1 MIDRGIPQTCKVGL
15 VHIDLSFEQRARIE
29 LLSLY
34 AGKPSSQLLMEAAMN
49 LLDRDAGCCEHCRPA
64 GPQNFLN
71 DQELE
76 ARFAQLL
83 HR

>member
-1 MIDRGIPQTCKVGL
+1 VNVELDY
-15 VHIDLSFEQRARIE
+15 EQSARIE

-34 AGKPSSQLLMEAAMN
+34 AGKPSSQLLVEAAIL
-49 LLDRDAGCCEHCRPA
+49 LLDRDAGHCEHCRPA
-64 GPQNFLN
+64 APQEFLGEE
-71 DQELE
+71 ELE

>member
-1 MIDRGIPQTCKVGL
+1 MNIEL
-15 VHIDLSFEQRARIE
+15 NYEQRARIE

-34 AGKPSSQLLMEAAMN
+34 AGKPSGEMLLEAAML
-49 LLDRDAGCCEHCRPA
+49 LLDRDAGCCERCRQA
-64 GPQNFLN
+64 DTQNFLGEE
-71 DQELE
+71 ELE

>member
-1 MIDRGIPQTCKVGL
+1 VNVEL
-15 VHIDLSFEQRARIE
+15 NYEQSARIE

-34 AGKPSSQLLMEAAMN
+34 AGKPAGEMLVEAAML
-49 LLDRDAGCCEHCRPA
+49 LLDSDAGCCEHCRPA
-64 GPQNFLN
+64 GPQNFL
-71 DQELE
+71 DEEQLE

>member
-1 MIDRGIPQTCKVGL
+1 MNIEL
-15 VHIDLSFEQRARIE
+15 NYEQSARIE

-34 AGKPSSQLLMEAAMN
+34 AGKPSSQLLLDAAML
-49 LLDRDAGCCEHCRPA
+49 LLDRDAGCCERCRQA
-64 GPQNFLN
+64 GAQEFL
-71 DQELE
+71 DEEQVE

>member
-1 MIDRGIPQTCKVGL
+1 MNVEL
-15 VHIDLSFEQRARIE
+15 NYEQSARIE
-29 LLSLY
+29 LLALY
-34 AGKPSSQLLMEAAMN
+34 AGKPTSQLLLEAAIS

-64 GPQNFLN
+64 GPQNFL
-71 DQELE
+71 DEEQLE

>member
-1 MIDRGIPQTCKVGL
+1 MNIEL
-15 VHIDLSFEQRARIE
+15 NYEQSARIE

-34 AGKPSSQLLMEAAMN
+34 AGKPSSQLLLDAAML
-49 LLDRDAGCCEHCRPA
+49 LLDSDAGCCERCRSA
-64 GPQNFLN
+64 GPQNFLGEE
-71 DQELE
+71 ELE

>member
-1 MIDRGIPQTCKVGL
+1 MNIEL
-15 VHIDLSFEQRARIE
+15 NYEQRARIE

-34 AGKPSSQLLMEAAMN
+34 AGKTTGEMLLEAAML
-49 LLDRDAGCCEHCRPA
+49 LLDRDAGCCERCRQA
-64 GPQNFLN
+64 DTQNFLGEE
-71 DQELE
+71 ELE

>member
-1 MIDRGIPQTCKVGL
+1 VNVEL
-15 VHIDLSFEQRARIE
+15 NFEQRARIE
-29 LLSLY
+29 LLSLV
-34 AGKPSSQLLMEAAMN
+34 AGKPSSQLLLDAAML

-64 GPQNFLN
+64 SAQNFLGEE
-71 DQELE
+71 ELE

>member
-1 MIDRGIPQTCKVGL
+1 MNIEL
-15 VHIDLSFEQRARIE
+15 NYEQSARIE

-34 AGKPSSQLLMEAAMN
+34 AGKPSSQLLLDAAML
-49 LLDRDAGCCEHCRPA
+49 LLDRDAGCCERCRQA
-64 GPQNFLN
+64 DTQNFLGEE
-71 DQELE
+71 ELE

>member
-1 MIDRGIPQTCKVGL
+1 MNVEL
-15 VHIDLSFEQRARIE
+15 NYEQSARIE
-29 LLSLY
+29 LLAIY
-34 AGKPSSQLLMEAAMN
+34 AGKRSSQLLLDAAML
-49 LLDRDAGCCEHCRPA
+49 LLDSDAGCCEHCRPA

>member
-1 MIDRGIPQTCKVGL
+1 MNIEL
-15 VHIDLSFEQRARIE
+15 NYEQSARIE
-29 LLSLY
+29 LLSLV
-34 AGKPSSQLLMEAAMN
+34 AGKPSSQLLLDAAML

-64 GPQNFLN
+64 GPQSFLGEE
-71 DQELE
+71 ELE

>member
-1 MIDRGIPQTCKVGL
+1 VN
-15 VHIDLSFEQRARIE
+15 VDLNYEQSARIE

-34 AGKPSSQLLMEAAMN
+34 AGKPSSQLLLEAAIS
-49 LLDRDAGCCEHCRPA
+49 LLDRDAGYCEHCRPA
-64 GPQNFLN
+64 GPQEFL
-71 DQELE
+71 DEEQMA

>member
-1 MIDRGIPQTCKVGL
+1 MNVEL
-15 VHIDLSFEQRARIE
+15 NYEQSARIE

-34 AGKPSSQLLMEAAMN
+34 AGKPAGEMLVEAAML
-49 LLDRDAGCCEHCRPA
+49 LLDRDAGCCERCRQA
-64 GPQNFLN
+64 ATQSFLGEE
-71 DQELE
+71 ELE

>member
-1 MIDRGIPQTCKVGL
+1 VNVELDY
-15 VHIDLSFEQRARIE
+15 EQSARIE

-34 AGKPSSQLLMEAAMN
+34 AGKPSSQLLVEAVIL
-49 LLDRDAGCCEHCRPA
+49 LLDRDAGHCEHCRPA
-64 GPQNFLN
+64 APQEFLGEE
-71 DQELE
+71 ELE

>member
-1 MIDRGIPQTCKVGL
+1 VNVEL
-15 VHIDLSFEQRARIE
+15 NYEQSARIE
-29 LLSLY
+29 LLSMV
-34 AGKPSSQLLMEAAMN
+34 AGKPTSQLLLEAAML

-64 GPQNFLN
+64 APQSFL
-71 DQELE
+71 DDEELE

>member
-1 MIDRGIPQTCKVGL
+1 MNIEL
-15 VHIDLSFEQRARIE
+15 NYEQRARIE

-34 AGKPSSQLLMEAAMN
+34 AGKTSGEMLLEAAML
-49 LLDRDAGCCEHCRPA
+49 LLDRDAGCCERCRQA
-64 GPQNFLN
+64 DTQNFLGEE
-71 DQELE
+71 ELE

>member
-1 MIDRGIPQTCKVGL
+1 MNVEL
-15 VHIDLSFEQRARIE
+15 NYEQSARIE

-34 AGKPSSQLLMEAAMN
+34 AGKPSSQLLLEAAML
-49 LLDRDAGCCEHCRPA
+49 LLDRDAGCCERCRQA
-64 GPQNFLN
+64 ATQNFLGEE
-71 DQELE
+71 ELE